1 MGNTSQDTVLKSKT
15 AMSLRF
21 LVNQRLSK
29 LFASWNQF
37 VVPAVFLTIVII
49 FYSLDDKFLSPTNII
64 NVLNQAS
71 ILMVV
76 AVGASLVI
84 FAGGFDLSAG
94 AVVALTGVAAGL
106 VVEYTDSVSLG
117 LAAGIF
123 AGMVVGATNGIVV
136 GHFSVSPLI
145 ATLGTLNVCRGFALV
160 LASGSAIYSFPTWYT
175 DFGTSRIF
183 GLPSLFVVALIVFT
197 VVGLML
203 RFTTFGIS
211 IYAVGGNSRAARLS
225 GINDRAVRTAV
236 FTLAGGI
243 TAIAGLMLCART
255 GGGEPTA
262 GYLYELEAIAAVIL
276 GGAALSGGEGRL
288 WRSMLGILLLAALGN
303 GLNIVGVH
311 PHWKGVAIGAIL
323 ILAASVDRLKHRS

>member
-1 MGNTSQDTVLKSKT
+1 MGNSSQEIALKPAAT
-15 AMSLRF
+15 SLRF
-21 LVNQRLSK
+21 QANQRLGK
-29 LFASWNQF
+29 IFGSWNQL
-37 VVPAVFLTIVII
+37 VVPAVFLAIVAI
-49 FYSLDDKFLSPTNII
+49 FYGLDEKFLSPTNII

-94 AVVALTGVAAGL
+94 AVVALAGVAAGL
-106 VVEYTDSVSLG
+106 VVDHTGSVSLG
-117 LAAGIF
+117 LAAGIL
-123 AGMVVGATNGIVV
+123 AGMTVGAANGVVVGYFG
-136 GHFSVSPLI
+136 VSPLI
-145 ATLGTLNVCRGFALV
+145 ATLGALNVCRGLALV

-183 GLPSLFVVALIVFT
+183 GLPSLFIMAVLVFAIFALI
-197 VVGLML
+197 L
-203 RFTTFGIS
+203 RFTTFGIAV
-211 IYAVGGNSRAARLS
+211 YAVGGNSRAARLS
-225 GINDRAVRTAV
+225 GIDDRAVRMAV
-236 FTLAGGI
+236 FTLAGAI
-243 TAIAGLMLCART
+243 TAVAGLMLCART